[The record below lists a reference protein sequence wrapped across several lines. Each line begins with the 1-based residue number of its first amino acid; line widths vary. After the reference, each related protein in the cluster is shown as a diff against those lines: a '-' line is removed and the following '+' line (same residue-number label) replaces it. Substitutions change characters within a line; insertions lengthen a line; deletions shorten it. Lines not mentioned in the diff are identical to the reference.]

1 MNPILKLAL
10 VLAVTAIVLMLAA
23 SGYMG
28 GAWIIALIL
37 PALGK
42 IKSNPSRRRCAM
54 SSGNKGLGMVMAL
67 ISTSG
72 RFS

>member
-42 IKSNPSRRRCAM
+42 IKSNPSRRRCKED
-54 SSGNKGLGMVMAL
+54 S
-67 ISTSG
+67 
-72 RFS
+72 